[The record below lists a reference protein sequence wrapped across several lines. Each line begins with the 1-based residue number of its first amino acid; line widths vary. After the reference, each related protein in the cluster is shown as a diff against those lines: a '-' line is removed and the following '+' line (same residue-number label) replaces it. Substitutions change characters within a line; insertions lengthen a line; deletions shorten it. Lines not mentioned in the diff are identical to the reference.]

1 MLSEG
6 GSMKYTLHI
15 DKEREEEIIIHAH
28 QKSPLINEIERLI
41 SAEKVSTPP
50 IVGYIGSDIIEIDP
64 REVYCFFIE
73 GKKLFASLKNGDALI
88 KKRLY
93 EIENRLGVDFI
104 KINQSTV
111 ANMKLIDR
119 FSVSIGASLTVH
131 FKNGRKDYVSR
142 RQMKAVK
149 ERLGI

>member
-1 MLSEG
+1 
-6 GSMKYTLHI
+6 MKYTLHI

-28 QKSPLINEIERLI
+28 EKSPLVNEIERLI
-41 SAEKVSTPP
+41 NTEKVSTPP
-50 IVGYIGSDIIEIDP
+50 IVGYIGNDIIEIDP

-73 GKKLFASLKNGDALI
+73 GKKLFASLKRGDALI

-93 EIENRLGVDFI
+93 EIEDRLGVDFV
-104 KINQSTV
+104 KINQSTL

-142 RQMKAVK
+142 RQMKVVK

>member
-1 MLSEG
+1 
-6 GSMKYTLHI
+6 MKYTLHI

-28 QKSPLINEIERLI
+28 EKSPLVNEIERLI
-41 SAEKVSTPP
+41 NAEKVGTPP
-50 IVGYIGSDIIEIDP
+50 IVGYIGNDIIEIDP

-73 GKKLFASLKNGDALI
+73 GKKLFASLKRGNALI

-93 EIENRLGVDFI
+93 EIESRLDKDFV

-111 ANMKLIDR
+111 ANMRLIDR
-119 FSVSIGASLTVH
+119 FSVSIGATLTVH